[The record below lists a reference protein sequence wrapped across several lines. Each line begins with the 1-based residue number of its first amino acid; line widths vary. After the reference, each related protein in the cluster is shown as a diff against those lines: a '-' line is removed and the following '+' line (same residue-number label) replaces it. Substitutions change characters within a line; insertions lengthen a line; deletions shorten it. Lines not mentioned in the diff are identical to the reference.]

1 MIEVKTG
8 DVVRMKSFTHVNPD
22 SEFSFKAK
30 KGNVAVFLL
39 LGNEKL
45 DGSAPLD
52 PLAALDRLG
61 WTSTAL
67 LLKYANH
74 LNDCRYRGG
83 HDCDCGLDEI
93 RATYGEGKK

>member
-22 SEFSFKAK
+22 SQFTFKAK
-30 KGNVAVFLL
+30 KGDVAVFLL

-52 PLAALDRLG
+52 VFAVMDRLG
-61 WTSTAL
+61 WVPKKKEHRKVL
-67 LLKYANH
+67 
-74 LNDCRYRGG
+74 
-83 HDCDCGLDEI
+83 
-93 RATYGEGKK
+93 GKTR